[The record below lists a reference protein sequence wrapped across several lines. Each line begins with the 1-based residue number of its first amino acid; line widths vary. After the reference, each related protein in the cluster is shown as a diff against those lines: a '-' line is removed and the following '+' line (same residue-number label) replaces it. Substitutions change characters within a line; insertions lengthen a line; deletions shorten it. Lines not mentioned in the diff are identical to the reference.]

1 MTYIYDVQKNT
12 GGDYSQTILKE
23 KYILQGKNK
32 ILLQTT
38 NKSNNFTT
46 QKTTIYNTTK
56 FRKYKQRVKLD
67 LILCDLVFLLFLYPY
82 Y

>member
-46 QKTTIYNTTK
+46 QKIFVILN
-56 FRKYKQRVKLD
+56 KY
-67 LILCDLVFLLFLYPY
+67 FLK
-82 Y
+82 